1 MVPLNWKDPEGTQ
14 LTTTEILATLDALRS
29 NRHVIP
35 EMQQSILSM
44 FDDSGGLSVDDIG
57 IMNLAISLETH
68 GQDVSLLSTKVFLRG
83 CQLLPKHMKAMLRTK
98 ERAAAFAVDSL
109 VGLLSTSISV
119 AETFDENTVSSQIID
134 NCIVSCLKY
143 GMMEHHDETT
153 RSILGGCLKMIR
165 LLMSKVHCP
174 ASKSQIPLE
183 RLTPSQVHA
192 MVVSHS
198 SFHHCISQ
206 RKCELKEESGISANI
221 QPEYCNG
228 LSRQIELIRL
238 LLCTASLDARHVKVE
253 IETWT
258 VILSVYNASTDY
270 ADELLR
276 RLMFLYE
283 RNGCCQNEVSPACSF
298 PLPSVTVIN
307 KSATF
312 FSCRY
317 S

>member
-1 MVPLNWKDPEGTQ
+1 
-14 LTTTEILATLDALRS
+14 LTTTEILATLEALRS
-29 NRHVIP
+29 NNVIP

-44 FDDSGGLSVDDIG
+44 FDDSGGLSVDDDG
-57 IMNLAISLETH
+57 IMNLAISLETP
-68 GQDVSLLSTKVFLRG
+68 GQDGSLLSTKVFLRS
-83 CQLLPKHMKAMLRTK
+83 CRLLPKYIKAMLRTK
-98 ERAAAFAVDSL
+98 ERAASFAVDSL

-153 RSILGGCLKMIR
+153 RSILGGCLKVIR

-174 ASKSQIPLE
+174 ASKSQIPLG

-283 RNGCCQNEVSPACSF
+283 QNGCCQNEVSPACSF